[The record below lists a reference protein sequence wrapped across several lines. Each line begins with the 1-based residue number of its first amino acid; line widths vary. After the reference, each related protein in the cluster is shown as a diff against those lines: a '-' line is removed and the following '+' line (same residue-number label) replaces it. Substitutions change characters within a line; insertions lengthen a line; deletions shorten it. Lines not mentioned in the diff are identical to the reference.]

1 MQDWGENAKVAL
13 IGAVGVT
20 VTGSTI
26 DEWLRIGIALA
37 TLIYMSFKAATSVRD
52 FYKNKNENKD

>member
-1 MQDWGENAKVAL
+1 MQDWGDTLKVPL
-13 IGAVGVT
+13 IGALGFSIS
-20 VTGSTI
+20 GSTI

-37 TLIYMSFKAATSVRD
+37 TLVYMSFKAATIVRD

>member
-1 MQDWGENAKVAL
+1 MNDWGDTLKVPL
-13 IGAVGVT
+13 IGALGFSIS
-20 VTGSTI
+20 GSTI

-37 TLIYMSFKAATSVRD
+37 TLIYMSFKAATIVRE

>member
-1 MQDWGENAKVAL
+1 MNDWGDALKVPL
-13 IGAVGVT
+13 IGALGFSIS
-20 VTGSTI
+20 GSTI

-37 TLIYMSFKAATSVRD
+37 TLVYMTFKAATIVRE